1 MIRRCRGPALPA
13 RARTGPRHPGTGAA
27 DWTLVS
33 TQLLVGGRIYSSSAP
48 DATALAVTDGVVVWL
63 GADHVG
69 RALHPDAEVVEL
81 DGAFVTP
88 AFVEPHLHTTAL
100 GLQLAGLD
108 LSAARSLTHCLE
120 LVAEYAARHPD
131 GAILADGWDETRWPE
146 GRPPTVA
153 EVDAA
158 ARPGQ
163 AVYLAR
169 VDAHSAVASSALLD
183 EVPGLRSAS
192 GFAPGEPVRAA
203 AHHLVRAA
211 ARARLT
217 REQRDAARRAALDA
231 AAAHGVAVVHECAG
245 PDIEGETDL
254 RELLAFEHGVQV
266 RAYWGQAVRT
276 ADDARTLLS
285 DLGAHGLAG
294 DLFVDGSIG
303 SHTAGLR
310 DPYADDPGTGVSYL
324 DAGDIAAHVR
334 ACTEAGV
341 QAGFHAIGDAAL
353 DAVVAGVGQ
362 VVAELGGPAVAA
374 RGHRVEHAELLDAA
388 QIEALAAW
396 GVIASVQ
403 PAFDLA
409 WGGPDGMYA
418 ERLGATRAAALNPF
432 AALAA
437 AGVAL
442 AIGSDAPV
450 TALDPWAAV
459 RAAVHHRTPGHGL
472 SPRAAFA
479 AATRG
484 AWRAGGVRDGVA
496 GTLVPG
502 APASYAIWE
511 AGELVVAAP
520 TDTVQRWS
528 TDPRS
533 RVPGLPSLAPDADL
547 PRCLRTVRDGVP
559 IYQA

>member
-1 MIRRCRGPALPA
+1 M
-13 RARTGPRHPGTGAA
+13 
-27 DWTLVS
+27 S

-48 DATALAVTDGVVVWL
+48 DATALAITDGVVVWL

-69 RALHPDAEVVEL
+69 RALHPEAEVIDL
-81 DGAFVTP
+81 DGALVTP
-88 AFVEPHLHTTAL
+88 GFVEPHLHTTAL
-100 GLQLAGLD
+100 GLQLSGLD
-108 LSAARSLTHCLE
+108 LSGAVSLAHCLE
-120 LVAEYAARHPD
+120 LLADFAARHPE

-146 GRPPTVA
+146 GRPPAVD
-153 EVDAA
+153 EIDAA
-158 ARPGQ
+158 VRPGQ
-163 AVYLAR
+163 VVYLAR
-169 VDAHSAVASSALLD
+169 VDVHSAVASSALLD
-183 EVPGLRSAS
+183 AVPGLTGTPGYRA
-192 GFAPGEPVRAA
+192 GEPVRAR

-217 REQRDAARRAALDA
+217 RAQRDSARRTALDA
-231 AAAHGVAVVHECAG
+231 AAAHGVVAVHECAG

-276 ADDARTLLS
+276 TDEARALLH

-294 DLFVDGSIG
+294 DLFVDGSLG
-303 SHTAGLR
+303 SHTAWLR
-310 DPYADDPGTGVSYL
+310 DPYTDSSGTGVPYL
-324 DAGDIAAHVR
+324 DAAQIADHVR
-334 ACTEAGV
+334 ACTEVGV
-341 QAGFHAIGDAAL
+341 QAGFHAIGDAAV
-353 DAVVAGVGQ
+353 DAVVAGIGQ
-362 VVAELGGPAVAA
+362 VAADLGGPAVAA
-374 RGHRVEHAELLDAA
+374 CGHRVEHAELLDSD
-388 QIEALAAW
+388 QIEALARW
-396 GVIASVQ
+396 GIIASVQ
-403 PAFDLA
+403 PAFDRE

-418 ERLGATRAAALNPF
+418 QRLGAARAAALNPF
-432 AALAA
+432 AAMAA
-437 AGVAL
+437 AGISL

-502 APASYAIWE
+502 APASYAVW
-511 AGELVVAAP
+511 AADDLVVTAP
-520 TDTVQRWS
+520 ADSVQRWS

-533 RVPGLPSLAPDADL
+533 RVPGLPPLTPNAEL
-547 PRCLRTVRDGVP
+547 PRCLRTVHRGAT
-559 IYQA
+559 IYAA